1 MTPEENADR
10 TVRQDMIALL
20 QTEACS
26 LRDVSQ
32 ALHISE
38 KEVGDHLAHIRRS
51 LSRSG
56 RSLKI
61 DPAGCLACGFVFKE
75 RQRFSRP
82 GRCPRCRATRIS
94 MPRFSIRRG

>member
-1 MTPEENADR
+1 MMPEENEAR

-26 LRDVSQ
+26 LRDISQ

-38 KEVGDHLAHIRRS
+38 KEAGEHLAHIRRS
-51 LSRSG
+51 LSAARQV
-56 RSLKI
+56 LHI
-61 DPAGCLACGFVFKE
+61 HPAACRACDFVFRE

-94 MPRFSIRRG
+94 LPRFSIRSG